1 MSTRIGL
8 LLAEGLPFD
17 ETVAVG
23 VAAEDAGFASVWHVE
38 IQREPFVPLAA
49 IAARTSR
56 IRVGSGVAIWARSPV
71 LAALTAANLDE
82 LSNGRFVY
90 GLGTGPPD
98 WNRRFHGMGYERPV
112 RRIREYVDIVRGV
125 WTAHDG
131 ASFDYEGELY
141 RVEGFSRAI
150 GQRRERIPVFLAGV
164 RKGMLELAGEV
175 ADGVLCNV
183 FTTGPY
189 LEQFALPHLER
200 GLARGG
206 RSRSSLEVAGVVTAA
221 VNSDR
226 ATARRWARHHLAF
239 YGVIPYFDTMFTIH
253 GFEREAAAIRA
264 AAATG
269 YTAGMIAAV
278 SEEMIDVFSIAGTP
292 DEARA
297 RLAGWSALDQPV
309 LFPPAFALGADEIAA
324 NQRALIETFAT

>member
-23 VAAEDAGFASVWHVE
+23 VAAEDAGFDSVWHVE

-112 RRIREYVDIVRGV
+112 RRIREYVDVVRGV

-206 RSRSSLEVAGVVTAA
+206 ETAA
-221 VNSDR
+221 
-226 ATARRWARHHLAF
+226 AWKWQAW
-239 YGVIPYFDTMFTIH
+239 
-253 GFEREAAAIRA
+253 
-264 AAATG
+264 
-269 YTAGMIAAV
+269 
-278 SEEMIDVFSIAGTP
+278 
-292 DEARA
+292 
-297 RLAGWSALDQPV
+297 
-309 LFPPAFALGADEIAA
+309 
-324 NQRALIETFAT
+324 